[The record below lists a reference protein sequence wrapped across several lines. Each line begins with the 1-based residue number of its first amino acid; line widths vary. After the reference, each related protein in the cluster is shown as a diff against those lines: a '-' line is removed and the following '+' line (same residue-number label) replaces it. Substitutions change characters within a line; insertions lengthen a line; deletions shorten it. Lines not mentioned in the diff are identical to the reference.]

1 MHFHF
6 LCLCVFYLSLY
17 LSDSEWWFVFLLWS
31 TLCMFIIDRYFPPK
45 KWHWTQHCL
54 FIWWCCCFYLPQ
66 KSKFVMICIL
76 STSRWITREWRL
88 LCGPHFC
95 CSCFL
100 CKDTLCHRTSC
111 CVYRSPSL
119 FQSEQMVYCAICNL
133 NFFLRLIFAECVWR
147 QEMWSPGFRLFFYE
161 TVNVRS
167 TANPGHIAQRLI
179 GGDTLSPWG
188 SALWIMTVALWC
200 CGWFLM
206 MQSKANFVYIL

>member
-1 MHFHF
+1 MRF
-6 LCLCVFYLSLY
+6 LLNQTLILLSICSIWWCTLTFFVGVFVSLSLY
-17 LSDSEWWFVFLLWS
+17 EWDGEWWFVFLLWS

-133 NFFLRLIFAECVWR
+133 NFFCDSFLQNVFGDKKCDRLVFVC
-147 QEMWSPGFRLFFYE
+147 FF
-161 TVNVRS
+161 TK
-167 TANPGHIAQRLI
+167 Q
-179 GGDTLSPWG
+179 
-188 SALWIMTVALWC
+188 
-200 CGWFLM
+200 
-206 MQSKANFVYIL
+206 